1 MNNIVEEENNNGEFF
16 SEKDVN
22 LTACKTSLF
31 SVGDGFNVYNCHG
44 KLVFRVDSYRSEG
57 GDNQGEIVLMDAFG
71 RCLFTVRRKRPSL
84 HNRWDGYIGER
95 TEDSKP
101 IFSVKRSSIYGRSE
115 VNVEVFDNEGEKYQI
130 DGCFE
135 DRSCTI
141 YDATTREIMAEI
153 RRKVDISSKVVMG
166 KDAFSILI
174 KPGFDSAFAMGL
186 VLVLDQINADGD
198 DDVSDELSVP
208 AANGLSIV
216 KSDGLSNGLHV
227 VSDWLN
233 RLDDVSNNKINMAA
247 LAISQGPFL
256 LGSTKTVGI
265 AICNRKVNKWMSSSR
280 RETLVQRIGRNVC
293 VAFNC
298 LNIASSIRFSNSH
311 SERVMHAIVPFPPY
325 KTFGNLDQCLVL
337 S

>member
-1 MNNIVEEENNNGEFF
+1 MKNNNNIEGEISNNDGEFF

-22 LTACKTSLF
+22 LTVCKTSLF
-31 SVGDGFNVYNCHG
+31 FVGDGFNVYNCHG

-57 GDNQGEIVLMDAFG
+57 GHQGEIVLMDPSG

-95 TEDSKP
+95 TENSKP

-115 VNVEVFDNEGEKYQI
+115 VSVEVYDNEGEKYQI

-141 YDATTREIMAEI
+141 YDATTREVMAEI
-153 RRKVDISSKVVMG
+153 RRKMDISSKVVLG

-186 VLVLDQINADGD
+186 VLVLDQINADGL
-198 DDVSDELSVP
+198 DDVSDEPSVSG
-208 AANGLSIV
+208 GLSIV
-216 KSDGLSNGLHV
+216 TTNGLSNGLHG

-233 RLDDVSNNKINMAA
+233 RLDEVSNNKINMAA

-256 LGSTKTVGI
+256 LATTKTVGI
-265 AICNRKVNKWMSSSR
+265 AIRNRKVNRWMSGP
-280 RETLVQRIGRNVC
+280 ETLVQRIGRNVC

-298 LNIASSIRFSNSH
+298 LNLASSIRVSNSH
-311 SERVMHAIVPFPPY
+311 SEGVMHAIVPFPPY
-325 KTFGNLDQCLVL
+325 KSFGNLDQSLLL